1 MSRCT
6 TGNQKTHSKN
16 YGSFFFV
23 FFTYPVSSHG
33 PSLSGY
39 LLCRL
44 PEVSGV
50 RQPAVQLGQLLQHVG
65 QLGEGRPLSQVV
77 RPAGRE
83 DLLRTQTNLESMYS
97 AHDISAPLLEQWVDR
112 WQNEHAL
119 IIWTTDTLALF
130 VSTHSDLLAE
140 ADLRQDLLYALSA
153 PHLPDGSFHML
164 VGDWP
169 VPSLKFIPN
178 GAEKEGGGGKSRI
191 IMSNG
196 KVSSFRSLSQNSRS
210 LNQLCQCLCKQ
221 EQADWLSL
229 TVNQ

>member
-112 WQNEHAL
+112 LQNEHAL
-119 IIWTTDTLALF
+119 FNWTTDTLALLSQLTVTSLPRLISAKTF
-130 VSTHSDLLAE
+130 FMPSPLPTCQMVASTCWLVIGQSLAWSSY
-140 ADLRQDLLYALSA
+140 Q
-153 PHLPDGSFHML
+153 M
-164 VGDWP
+164 V
-169 VPSLKFIPN
+169 LK
-178 GAEKEGGGGKSRI
+178 KRGGGGA
-191 IMSNG
+191 
-196 KVSSFRSLSQNSRS
+196 KVGL
-210 LNQLCQCLCKQ
+210 LCQ
-221 EQADWLSL
+221 
-229 TVNQ
+229 TVK

>member
-1 MSRCT
+1 M
-6 TGNQKTHSKN
+6 
-16 YGSFFFV
+16 

-50 RQPAVQLGQLLQHVG
+50 RQPAVQFGQLLQHVG

-83 DLLRTQTNLESMYS
+83 DLLRTHTNLQSMYS
-97 AHDISAPLLEQWVDR
+97 SKRSTGAHDISAPLNQR
-112 WQNEHAL
+112 L
-119 IIWTTDTLALF
+119 ITCRMNMHRHICAF

-153 PHLPDGSFHML
+153 PPLPIGSFPRR

-169 VPSLKFIPN
+169 VPSSKFIPE
-178 GAEKEGGGGKSRI
+178 GGKKGGGGGQK
-191 IMSNG
+191 
-196 KVSSFRSLSQNSRS
+196 
-210 LNQLCQCLCKQ
+210 
-221 EQADWLSL
+221 
-229 TVNQ
+229 

>member
-119 IIWTTDTLALF
+119 FNWTTDTLALCLN
-130 VSTHSDLLAE
+130 S
-140 ADLRQDLLYALSA
+140 Q
-153 PHLPDGSFHML
+153 
-164 VGDWP
+164 WP
-169 VPSLKFIPN
+169 PCRGWSPPRPSLCPL
-178 GAEKEGGGGKSRI
+178 
-191 IMSNG
+191 
-196 KVSSFRSLSQNSRS
+196 RSPPAR
-210 LNQLCQCLCKQ
+210 
-221 EQADWLSL
+221 W
-229 TVNQ
+229 

>member
-112 WQNEHAL
+112 LQNEHAL
-119 IIWTTDTLALF
+119 FNWTTDTLALLSQLTVTSLPRLISAKTF
-130 VSTHSDLLAE
+130 FMPSPLPTCQMVASTCWLVIGQSLAWSSY
-140 ADLRQDLLYALSA
+140 Q
-153 PHLPDGSFHML
+153 M
-164 VGDWP
+164 V
-169 VPSLKFIPN
+169 LK
-178 GAEKEGGGGKSRI
+178 KRGGGA
-191 IMSNG
+191 
-196 KVSSFRSLSQNSRS
+196 KVGL
-210 LNQLCQCLCKQ
+210 LCQ
-221 EQADWLSL
+221 
-229 TVNQ
+229 TVK